1 MKPNTKAFAIAVTL
15 TLTPLVGIA
24 LAVLMK
30 SGNGTKRET
39 AERAVNGRDVGGSV
53 PANSSASTRLILVSH
68 EGDTALDRRIRE
80 GQEAIAGGRTPAA
93 SLERLGWLFVEKARV
108 SSDPGFYKLAEQ
120 CALALDER
128 SPGDFSAMLLRGHV
142 LQNLHQFKQA
152 EPLARKLV
160 AGRGAPSDHGLLGDV
175 LTDLGR
181 LDDAIAAY
189 QSMMDLRPDS
199 QAHARA
205 AHVRW
210 LKGDLMGATEA
221 MRSAT
226 SAIGS
231 RNAESAAWMNTRLAF
246 FEFQSGDTAR
256 AEAACATA
264 IECVTD
270 FPPALLI
277 RGRMQLAAGKAT
289 EAVENF
295 RRAAKANPLPEYL
308 WLLAE
313 SLRETHRETEAM
325 EAEAEML
332 TRRAA
337 DDPRTVALFLAT
349 RGEQTALALQLAQRE
364 LESRADILTH
374 DALAWTLAANGRDA
388 EAWKSIERALAEGTQ
403 DARIF
408 LHAGV
413 VAARLGRPEAAGF
426 LARARHLERL
436 LLPSERR
443 HLNDAAKLV
452 ASASA
457 HPDFTAQR

>member
-30 SGNGTKRET
+30 SGGESDKEVAGSLATSLPSPTK
-39 AERAVNGRDVGGSV
+39 
-53 PANSSASTRLILVSH
+53 LILVPH
-68 EGDTALDRRIRE
+68 TGDTALDRRIRDA
-80 GQEAIAGGRTPAA
+80 QEAITAGHTPVG
-93 SLERLGWLFVEKARV
+93 SLDRLGWLFVEKARV

-142 LQNLHQFKQA
+142 LQNLHQFQQA

-160 AGRGAPSDHGLLGDV
+160 AGRGSPSDYGLLGDV
-175 LTDLGR
+175 LADLGR
-181 LDDAIAAY
+181 LDEAIAAY

-210 LKGDLMGATEA
+210 LKGDLTGATEA
-221 MRSAT
+221 MRSAA

-246 FEFQSGDTAR
+246 FEFQSGDTSR
-256 AEAACATA
+256 AEAACASA
-264 IECVTD
+264 LECVTD
-270 FPPALLI
+270 FPPALLL

-289 EAVENF
+289 ETVEDF

-313 SLRETHRETEAM
+313 SLRKAHREPEAI
-325 EAEAEML
+325 EVEAEML
-332 TRRAA
+332 SRRTA
-337 DDPRTVALFLAT
+337 DDPRTIALFLAT
-349 RGEQTALALQLAQRE
+349 RGEQT
-364 LESRADILTH
+364 
-374 DALAWTLAANGRDA
+374 
-388 EAWKSIERALAEGTQ
+388 
-403 DARIF
+403 
-408 LHAGV
+408 
-413 VAARLGRPEAAGF
+413 
-426 LARARHLERL
+426 
-436 LLPSERR
+436 
-443 HLNDAAKLV
+443 
-452 ASASA
+452 
-457 HPDFTAQR
+457 